1 MAVFPIGLALLPV
14 FSPVFC
20 FQNMEPHIQVGFCSG
35 KNAKTKKESENSK
48 NQKFKNRKKR
58 KNQEKIWKFK
68 NSKAAKNAKTK
79 KKYENPKTAK
89 KAKTKESSENT
100 KIQKPQQTQKT
111 RKLQALLEHIH
122 ACTHTYIIYLYIRK
136 YIHIYIFTYLHIHI
150 YILQQFKGIPAKAA
164 DGLKTVKQSRSS
176 KSSKVAG
183 TFTPYTCTHTHTQI
197 CILIGVHTHIYIY
210 THARTLQQ
218 FKRIQATAEGARW
231 RNQTFTQVAASG
243 CSWLSL
249 GTSGRLLMLGS

>member
-1 MAVFPIGLALLPV
+1 M
-14 FSPVFC
+14 
-20 FQNMEPHIQVGFCSG
+20 
-35 KNAKTKKESENSK
+35 KKTQKPRKFLTI
-48 NQKFKNRKKR
+48 QKFKKSKKR
-58 KNQEKIWKFK
+58 KNQETNWKFK
-68 NSKAAKNAKTK
+68 NSKTATNTKTK
-79 KKYENPKTAK
+79 KIAGAVRTYTCVHTNINNILIFT
-89 KAKTKESSENT
+89 
-100 KIQKPQQTQKT
+100 I
-111 RKLQALLEHIH
+111 IYVYI
-122 ACTHTYIIYLYIRK
+122 HTY
-136 YIHIYIFTYLHIHI
+136 IYIFTYLHIHI

-164 DGLKTVKQSRSS
+164 DGLKTVKQSRSA

-197 CILIGVHTHIYIY
+197 CILIGVHTHINIY
-210 THARTLQQ
+210 THTLQQ